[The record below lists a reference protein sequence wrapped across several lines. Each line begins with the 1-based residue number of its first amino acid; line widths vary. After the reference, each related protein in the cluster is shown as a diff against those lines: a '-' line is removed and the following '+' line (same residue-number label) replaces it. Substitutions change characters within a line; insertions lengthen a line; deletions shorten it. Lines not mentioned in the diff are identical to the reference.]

1 MDGLAGVGVWVDVA
15 VREGVLVAGSGVLVQ
30 VGGSEIDRAV
40 GVLGIF
46 SFAREQ
52 AEINRASSNIFPVFI
67 LLK

>member
-1 MDGLAGVGVWVDVA
+1 MGVLAGMGVWVAVA
-15 VREGVLVAGSGVLVQ
+15 VREGVLVGSSGVLVQ

-46 SFAREQ
+46 PFAREQ
-52 AEINRASSNIFPVFI
+52 AEINRANSNNFLGFI